1 MYILIVNIVIVMRI
15 RPFWSQKCAE
25 VSQQLPWLDKTTSH
39 TFTNDTI
46 PKDVFRTRKVKL
58 NPTKEQ
64 KLKLN
69 SYADGARYTYNAVV
83 DAINKKEHSA
93 NKIQLQNVFLS
104 LKRRDGT
111 YNPFFNKR
119 RWLLR
124 TPQPIRQQAVFEAVM
139 NFKAAFTN
147 LKNKNIDHF
156 KMTFKTKKHQQQ
168 HGYSLGVEKRLHYK
182 NDVLTIM
189 PRAIGHMRFFGKMP
203 FEGTPEA
210 ECRIRRDPYGDF
222 WLLVPM
228 KKTTLSSSSGPIVA
242 IDPGV
247 RTPFACFATDG
258 TTQTLGEDMNER
270 LNVIRTKI
278 SLNDRRLSKATT
290 SELRKKCIAH
300 RRRLYRQHQRVRDAY
315 HWRIINDITN
325 NAGGVV
331 LPPFETQKLSKGLKA
346 KTNRSL
352 LGISHFTFRMR
363 MRDRCEEKSLLY
375 EEPTEEYTSK
385 TCGSCGRINLLLGSN
400 KTFECFCG
408 VVCDRDT
415 HAARNILLKWL
426 ITETGARVLATFPV
440 SRSMST
446 SL

>member
-1 MYILIVNIVIVMRI
+1 MRI
-15 RPFWSQKCAE
+15 RPFWTQKCQKI
-25 VSQQLPWLDKTTSH
+25 SQTLPWFDETSSH
-39 TFTNDTI
+39 SIVNENITKN
-46 PKDVFRTRKVKL
+46 VFRTRKIKL

-69 SYADGARYTYNAVV
+69 AYADGARYTYNTVIN
-83 DAINKKEHSA
+83 AINSGEYTA
-93 NKIQLQNVFLS
+93 NKIELQNAFVS

-111 YNPFFNKR
+111 YNSFFDKR

-124 TPQPIRQQAVFEAVM
+124 TPKVIRQQATFEATK

-147 LKNKNIDHF
+147 LRNKNIDHF
-156 KMTFKTKKHQQQ
+156 KMTFKTKKHQRQY
-168 HGYSLGVEKRLHYK
+168 GYCLGIIKSLKYTNDTLVILSKSIGV
-182 NDVLTIM
+182 
-189 PRAIGHMRFFGKMP
+189 MRFFGKMP
-203 FEGTPEA
+203 FEGVPEA

-222 WLLVPM
+222 WLLVPI
-228 KKTTLSSSSGPIVA
+228 KKTTSSSSGPIVA

-258 TTQTLGEDMNER
+258 TKKTLGEDMNER

-278 SLNDRRLSKATT
+278 SLNDRRFSKATT
-290 SELRKKCIAH
+290 NELRKKCREH

-315 HWRIINDITN
+315 HWRIINDITSD
-325 NAGGVV
+325 AGGVL
-331 LPPFETQKLSKGLKA
+331 LPPFETQKLSGGLKA

-363 MRDRCEEKSLLY
+363 MKERCDEKSLLY

-385 TCGSCGRINLLLGSN
+385 TCGMCGRINFLLGSK

-426 ITETGARVLATFPV
+426 STTEMGARVLATFPI
-440 SRSMST
+440 SRSIST